1 VYGDK
6 QQSIF
11 NNNKKK
17 KKMGGRGRG
26 RGNRSPTQRKH
37 FRDGRENVWKRH
49 KSDSASSDPNSN
61 RNSENKTHWQPFTT
75 QSPGFDEYY
84 EVILASLLVNKEWFF
99 V

>member
-1 VYGDK
+1 
-6 QQSIF
+6 
-11 NNNKKK
+11 
-17 KKMGGRGRG
+17 MGGRGRG

-61 RNSENKTHWQPFTT
+61 RNSENKTHWQPFTS
-75 QSPGFDEYY
+75 QNPGFDEYN